1 MKDVSLLAPILKPAR
16 LLSPSLRIIL
26 PSKSSEAKARDEK
39 YEIYRNG
46 ILSNTNRPLPMEIQD
61 LVDGLREGA
70 SWRKGAVSTLDKW
83 RVVGWQSWAQRQTK
97 RDSNDMLKDLLF
109 PEHHRTPMLAARA
122 QQNLDKRY
130 LPPSTAPVSVKR
142 PGPLK
147 GPRPDHL
154 FGYKYRHED
163 RISTT
168 AFSKYQER
176 GLLVDAVAQGLHF
189 PFMSAR
195 WVGPKEA
202 QTHHQAHFEGIL
214 PRPIHFS
221 EISP

>member
-16 LLSPSLRIIL
+16 LLSPSLRSIL
-26 PSKSSEAKARDEK
+26 PSKSSEAKARNGK
-39 YEIYRNG
+39 YKIYRNG
-46 ILSNTNRPLPMEIQD
+46 ILCDTNRPLPMEIQD

-70 SWRKGAVSTLDKW
+70 SWRAGAVSTLDKW

-97 RDSNDMLKDLLF
+97 RDSNGMLMDLLF
-109 PEHHRTPMLAARA
+109 PEHDRTPMLAATT

-130 LPPSTAPVSVKR
+130 LPPSTTPASVKH

-147 GPRPDHL
+147 GLRPDHL
-154 FGYKYRHED
+154 FGYKYSNDD
-163 RISTT
+163 RICT
-168 AFSKYQER
+168 APFSNNQER

-202 QTHHQAHFEGIL
+202 QTHYQAHFEGIL
-214 PRPIHFS
+214 PRPIHSS

>member
-1 MKDVSLLAPILKPAR
+1 MKDVSLLTPILKPAR
-16 LLSPSLRIIL
+16 LLSPSLRSIL
-26 PSKSSEAKARDEK
+26 PSKSSEPKARNGK
-39 YEIYRNG
+39 YKIYRNG
-46 ILSNTNRPLPMEIQD
+46 ILSDTNRPLPMEIQD

-70 SWRKGAVSTLDKW
+70 NWRAGAVSTLDKW
-83 RVVGWQSWAQRQTK
+83 KVVGWQSWAQRQTK
-97 RDSNDMLKDLLF
+97 RDSNGMLMDLLF
-109 PEHHRTPMLAARA
+109 PEHDRTLMLAATT

-130 LPPSTAPVSVKR
+130 LPPSTTPASVKR

-147 GPRPDHL
+147 GLRPDHL
-154 FGYKYRHED
+154 FGYKYSNDD
-163 RISTT
+163 RIST
-168 AFSKYQER
+168 APFSNNQER

-202 QTHHQAHFEGIL
+202 QTHYQAHFEGIL
-214 PRPIHFS
+214 PRPIHSS